1 MENELAQAKEF
12 IKRYLPDKQDLVLE
26 DKVPIHELHE
36 NGTTENIREREE
48 LPDRSPP
55 AKRMRT
61 VPPPLTTE
69 PDHSGQNPRSGLRSS
84 GRFPLQDSA
93 SGDTGVALIQI
104 PQLIPVQ
111 IISGSVS
118 NENANRSSVSISSI
132 NGNMTNYD
140 WDERDSSNEMG
151 KVDGMAMMASGRS
164 GSGYLGLQSSASL
177 LSVVQQFYPV
187 DFETATNSMS
197 LVSNVFTNY
206 VKNSISEDIEVP
218 DVDVEYYIHQYFKR
232 YHVSYPL
239 VHQALFMAEFHE
251 IVPQPGNEWN
261 VLKYIVAAIGAFMS
275 ATSIDDNADLQLF
288 KIAKSYL
295 SMDMLETGNLTLV
308 QALALMSNYLQKRDR
323 PNSGY
328 NYLGLAV
335 RMSLALGLHKE
346 MPGRSISPFN
356 LEIRRR
362 VWWCI
367 YIFDCGATITYG
379 RPLGIPCAG
388 VDTNL
393 PSNVLETDIK
403 NFTSVIPPQREYP
416 TVYTSLRLQSQLHLM
431 TNSIYERLISDP
443 QPSAK
448 DLLNWDNY
456 YLDKWEDIIPSY
468 YKEAAEVPASFKFSH
483 SVLMWRYKNLRILMY
498 RPFVLKKIF
507 SLRDD
512 VQIAV
517 DIDEHSEAAC
527 RKCLEECHKTI
538 LNVEKFW
545 NSEPNHCRMSA
556 WYCLYF
562 LIPAAMMP
570 LLCLRN
576 TRVNGEDEQW
586 TQWQSDVLKSIAI
599 VDGLCEHHSLGAD
612 YLRILKQLSNNYT
625 GTKDGNQL
633 TTDDNDPLNEIG
645 LNNQDFGSI
654 HVSPTED
661 SPLTQVMLLNSL
673 LWPHDF
679 ELDNGT
685 FQ

>member
-1 MENELAQAKEF
+1 MEEELAQAKE
-12 IKRYLPDKQDLVLE
+12 L
-26 DKVPIHELHE
+26 
-36 NGTTENIREREE
+36 IRKYI
-48 LPDRSPP
+48 PDRLNFSTDENMLAEIGNQTEANNDRNSSEQSFSGRPP
-55 AKRMRT
+55 PTKRMRT
-61 VPPPLTTE
+61 TSSAETAE
-69 PDHSGQNPRSGLRSS
+69 IDQNPRSGSRIS
-84 GRFPLQDSA
+84 GGMLPGNYTTELS
-93 SGDTGVALIQI
+93 LIQI
-104 PQLIPVQ
+104 PQLIPMQVV
-111 IISGSVS
+111 SGGD
-118 NENANRSSVSISSI
+118 NANRPRANLPSV
-132 NGNMTNYD
+132 NGNMADYD
-140 WDERDSSNEMG
+140 WDERDNNATG
-151 KVDGMAMMASGRS
+151 KVDGMAMMASGKS

-177 LSVVQQFYPV
+177 LNVVQQFYPV
-187 DFETATNSMS
+187 DFDIATKSIPQVPS
-197 LVSNVFTNY
+197 VFTNY
-206 VKNSISEDIEVP
+206 TKNPLPRHVEVS
-218 DVDVEYYIHQYFKR
+218 DADVEYYIDQYFKR

-239 VHQALFMAEFHE
+239 IHQALFMAEYHE
-251 IVPQPGNEWN
+251 IVPQPGNSWN

-275 ATSIDDNADLQLF
+275 ATSISDNADLQLF
-288 KIAKSYL
+288 KMAKGYL

-335 RMSLALGLHKE
+335 RISLALGLHKE
-346 MPGRSISPFN
+346 LPDRTISPFN

-362 VWWCI
+362 VWWCL

-403 NFTSVIPPQREYP
+403 NFSTFIPPQREFP
-416 TVYTSLRLQSQLHLM
+416 TIYTSVRLQSQLHLM

-448 DLLNWDNY
+448 ELLSWDDY
-456 YLDKWEDIIPSY
+456 YLGKWLDMIPSY
-468 YKEAAEVPASFKFSH
+468 YKETSDVSEPFAFSH

-512 VQIAV
+512 VQV
-517 DIDEHSEAAC
+517 TVELDDYSEAAFH
-527 RKCLEECHKTI
+527 KCLEECHNTI
-538 LNVEKFW
+538 VSIEDHW
-545 NSEPNHCRMSA
+545 NNEPNHYRMSA
-556 WYCLYF
+556 WYSLYF

-576 TRVNGEDEQW
+576 TRVNDQDRQW

-599 VDGLCEHHSLGAD
+599 VESLCEHHSLGAD

-625 GTKDGNQL
+625 GTKNG
-633 TTDDNDPLNEIG
+633 DDFITKDNNAINGVE
-645 LNNQDFGSI
+645 LNNQEFDSF
-654 HVSPTED
+654 HFSPTED

-673 LWPHDF
+673 LWPHNF
-679 ELDNGT
+679 ELDNGN

>member
-1 MENELAQAKEF
+1 MHGENYSQTETNDNNDSPEQLSFDESRPN
-12 IKRYLPDKQDLVLE
+12 KRVRPTSPFE
-26 DKVPIHELHE
+26 TAE
-36 NGTTENIREREE
+36 NQST
-48 LPDRSPP
+48 
-55 AKRMRT
+55 
-61 VPPPLTTE
+61 
-69 PDHSGQNPRSGLRSS
+69 QNPRSGPRES
-84 GRFPLQDSA
+84 G
-93 SGDTGVALIQI
+93 GVPPENTNPDLSLIQI
-104 PQLIPVQ
+104 PQLIPMQVV
-111 IISGSVS
+111 SGTD
-118 NENANRSSVSISSI
+118 NANRPRANLSSG
-132 NGNMTNYD
+132 NGNMGEYD
-140 WDERDSSNEMG
+140 WDERDNNDAG
-151 KVDGMAMMASGRS
+151 KVDGMAMMASGKS

-177 LSVVQQFYPV
+177 LNVVQQFYPL
-187 DFETATNSMS
+187 DFDMATKSILQIS
-197 LVSNVFTNY
+197 SVFTNY
-206 VKNSISEDIEVP
+206 TKNPVPSNVEVS
-218 DVDVEYYIHQYFKR
+218 DADVEYYIGQYFKR

-239 VHQALFMAEFHE
+239 VHQALFMAEYHE
-251 IVPQPGNEWN
+251 IVPQPGNAWN

-275 ATSIDDNADLQLF
+275 ATSINDNADLQLF
-288 KIAKSYL
+288 RMAKSHL

-335 RMSLALGLHKE
+335 RISLALGLHKE
-346 MPGRSISPFN
+346 LPDRTISPFN

-362 VWWCI
+362 VWWCL

-388 VDTNL
+388 VDTSL

-403 NFTSVIPPQREYP
+403 NFTTSIPPQREFP
-416 TVYTSLRLQSQLHLM
+416 TIYTSVRLQSQLHLM

-448 DLLNWDNY
+448 ELLAWDEY
-456 YLDKWEDIIPSY
+456 YMGKWLEMIPSY
-468 YKEAAEVPASFKFSH
+468 YKETADVPEPFAFSH
-483 SVLMWRYKNLRILMY
+483 SVLIWRYKNLRILMY

-512 VQIAV
+512 VQV
-517 DIDEHSEAAC
+517 TVEMDEFSEAAFH
-527 RKCLEECHKTI
+527 KCLEECHNTI
-538 LNVEKFW
+538 LSIENHWNYEK
-545 NSEPNHCRMSA
+545 NHFRMSA
-556 WYCLYF
+556 WYSLYF

-576 TRVNGEDEQW
+576 TRVNGEDGEW
-586 TQWQSDVLKSIAI
+586 TQWQSDVLKSISI
-599 VDGLCEHHSLGAD
+599 VESLCEHHSLGTD

-625 GTKDGNQL
+625 GMKDDDNL
-633 TTDDNDPLNEIG
+633 TTKNSNDTING
-645 LNNQDFGSI
+645 MDLNNQDFDSF
-654 HVSPTED
+654 HFSPTED

-679 ELDNGT
+679 EIDNGN